1 MKEERRKK
9 LVRLLANT
17 DSWMS
22 SAQLA
27 GALSVSERTIRNY
40 LGELAESYEIESSR
54 AGYRI
59 VGGPRG
65 SSTGIADDK
74 DADLDQERQ
83 NHLISRLLST
93 ADEVSVYDISD
104 ELSISSSTV
113 MNSVIPRC
121 RKFLE
126 RFDVRLENHDW
137 MLGLSGSER
146 AKRKLLGYVATHDAY
161 GYFSSTE
168 TLSAMFPEFDT
179 DALFPGIV
187 NIFQKE
193 DLTISDYALNN
204 LLVHLIVI
212 VVRLEGGNE
221 LDGAED
227 IINARELISEL
238 GQKERILKCTNL
250 IIELVEQ
257 HFSCKIPERDYR
269 QISLLVSLSCDRYD
283 YNNLSDE
290 QLASLMDTEFLD
302 NVRSIAERMASRYGL
317 PSFSREFMLQLT
329 LHAYNTFQRAQYH
342 VSCSNPI
349 ANQIKTGYAAVYDMA
364 VYFTHA
370 LCSSYDITV
379 SEDEIAF
386 IAYHIGASIL
396 KRTGPATMA
405 CPASRSSSDTTTMP
419 SRWLSS
425 SWPRLQTSSWTS
437 TPWTTR
443 TTFSGQDRQTC
454 LSPL

>member
-146 AKRKLLGYVATHDAY
+146 AKRKLLGYVATHDTY

-212 VVRLEGGNE
+212 LSVR
-221 LDGAED
+221 
-227 IINARELISEL
+227 
-238 GQKERILKCTNL
+238 
-250 IIELVEQ
+250 
-257 HFSCKIPERDYR
+257 P
-269 QISLLVSLSCDRYD
+269 
-283 YNNLSDE
+283 
-290 QLASLMDTEFLD
+290 
-302 NVRSIAERMASRYGL
+302 
-317 PSFSREFMLQLT
+317 PLT
-329 LHAYNTFQRAQYH
+329 
-342 VSCSNPI
+342 
-349 ANQIKTGYAAVYDMA
+349 
-364 VYFTHA
+364 
-370 LCSSYDITV
+370 
-379 SEDEIAF
+379 
-386 IAYHIGASIL
+386 
-396 KRTGPATMA
+396 
-405 CPASRSSSDTTTMP
+405 
-419 SRWLSS
+419 
-425 SWPRLQTSSWTS
+425 
-437 TPWTTR
+437 
-443 TTFSGQDRQTC
+443 
-454 LSPL
+454 